1 MQKAP
6 LRIGLRKSFWLK
18 KLKILFHGYSIE
30 LSGEIKQSSE
40 LKKYSTEKMIKCS
53 SKGKVM
59 KIHLIVGLIKKILLY
74 KMSYFSEPYNCSKN
88 KIKVEIH
95 LSNYATKSD
104 LKT

>member
-1 MQKAP
+1 MA
-6 LRIGLRKSFWLK
+6 
-18 KLKILFHGYSIE
+18 
-30 LSGEIKQSSE
+30 
-40 LKKYSTEKMIKCS
+40 
-53 SKGKVM
+53 
-59 KIHLIVGLIKKILLY
+59 IHLTAGLLKKILLY